1 MSKRKPTLQDF
12 RYYQFEL
19 DSSYYITISIPNTSI
34 KIAVDYQQPRGSGI
48 DQHEKAVIK
57 LSQPIDLEHAR
68 KVFEKFSRYN
78 IVHGA
83 SDARGLHDEKFMH
96 LIDELLGDLFYE
108 LNEDALKEELKELTA
123 KMELSE
129 FKFHFKGER
138 VKERIKELYYIIPL
152 IKFIKTKSPWRE
164 NYTRMREKLE
174 QTRGLLDLFMPKEDK
189 HPKEEKHPTEEEEI
203 YQADARAK
211 QGAIKHREAQE
222 KMRELMRSPEAES
235 LRLQESEYPSVA
247 EHILRAGRKT
257 RRTKK

>member
-78 IVHGA
+78 IVHGT
-83 SDARGLHDEKFMH
+83 SDARGLRDEKFMY

-108 LNEDALKEELKELTA
+108 LNEEALNEELKELNA

-138 VKERIKELYYIIPL
+138 VKERIKELYYIISL

-164 NYTRMREKLE
+164 NYTRMREELE
-174 QTRGLLDLFMPKEDK
+174 QTRGLLGFFMPKE
-189 HPKEEKHPTEEEEI
+189 EKQPTEEEEI
-203 YQADARAK
+203 AQADARAK

>member
-1 MSKRKPTLQDF
+1 MSKRKPPPPLQDF
-12 RYYQFEL
+12 YYNHNGHGGNF
-19 DSSYYITISIPNTSI
+19 YIRISVKTSI
-34 KIAVDYQQPRGSGI
+34 KITVDWHQSRGAYAP
-48 DQHEKAVIK
+48 QHEELVIK
-57 LSQPIDLEHAR
+57 LSQPIDEEHAR
-68 KVFEKFSRYN
+68 KVFEKFSNYN
-78 IVHGA
+78 LV
-83 SDARGLHDEKFMH
+83 SCSGLGDENFMY

-108 LNEDALKEELKELTA
+108 FNEEALNEELKELNA

-138 VKERIKELYYIIPL
+138 VKQRIKELNYIIPL

-164 NYTRMREKLE
+164 NYTRMREELE
-174 QTRGLLDLFMPKEDK
+174 QTRGLLGFFMPKE
-189 HPKEEKHPTEEEEI
+189 EKQPTEEEEI
-203 YQADARAK
+203 AQADARAK

>member
-1 MSKRKPTLQDF
+1 MSKHKPRYLEDF
-12 RYYQFEL
+12 RYHQFEHNG
-19 DSSYYITISIPNTSI
+19 SGYYLTISIPNTSI
-34 KIAVDYQQPRGSGI
+34 KINLDYQQSRGAYP
-48 DQHEKAVIK
+48 QHEELVIK
-57 LSQPIDLEHAR
+57 LSQPIDVEHAR
-68 KVFEKFSRYN
+68 KVYEKFSRYN

-83 SDARGLHDEKFMH
+83 SDTRGLHDEKFMY

-108 LNEDALKEELKELTA
+108 LNEEALNEELKELNA

-138 VKERIKELYYIIPL
+138 VKERIKELNYIIPL

-164 NYTRMREKLE
+164 NYTRMREELE
-174 QTRGLLDLFMPKEDK
+174 QTRGLLGLMPKEDK
-189 HPKEEKHPTEEEEI
+189 YPTEEEEI
-203 YQADARAK
+203 AQADARAK

>member
-1 MSKRKPTLQDF
+1 MSIRKPKPPLKDF
-12 RYYQFEL
+12 YYHHFVYNGNSFDL
-19 DSSYYITISIPNTSI
+19 RISVKTSI
-34 KIAVDYQQPRGSGI
+34 KITGDWHQPRGAYAP
-48 DQHEKAVIK
+48 QHEELVIK
-57 LSQPIDLEHAR
+57 LSQPIDEEHAR
-68 KVFEKFSRYN
+68 KVFEKFSNYN
-78 IVHGA
+78 LV
-83 SDARGLHDEKFMH
+83 SCSGLGDEKFMY

-108 LNEDALKEELKELTA
+108 LNEEALNEELKAIMKLPDYNRS
-123 KMELSE
+123 SE
-129 FKFHFKGER
+129 ESKQK
-138 VKERIKELYYIIPL
+138 IKELNYIISL

-164 NYTRMREKLE
+164 NYTRMREELE
-174 QTRGLLDLFMPKEDK
+174 QTRGLLGFFMPKE
-189 HPKEEKHPTEEEEI
+189 EKQPTEEEEI

>member
-1 MSKRKPTLQDF
+1 MSKHKPRYLEDF
-12 RYYQFEL
+12 RYHQFEHNGSGYNL
-19 DSSYYITISIPNTSI
+19 TISIPNTSI
-34 KIAVDYQQPRGSGI
+34 KITLDYQQPRGRGI
-48 DQHEKAVIK
+48 DQHEEAVIK
-57 LSQPIDLEHAR
+57 LSQPIDVEHAR

-83 SDARGLHDEKFMH
+83 SDARGLHDEKFMY

-108 LNEDALKEELKELTA
+108 LNEDALNEELKELNA

-138 VKERIKELYYIIPL
+138 VKERIKELNYIIPL

-164 NYTRMREKLE
+164 NYTRMREELE
-174 QTRGLLDLFMPKEDK
+174 QTRGLLGFFMPKEEK
-189 HPKEEKHPTEEEEI
+189 QPKEEEEI
-203 YQADARAK
+203 ADARAK

>member
-1 MSKRKPTLQDF
+1 MLQDF
-12 RYYQFEL
+12 RYHQFEHNGNGFVL
-19 DSSYYITISIPNTSI
+19 TISIPNTSI
-34 KIAVDYQQPRGSGI
+34 KITLDYQQPRGRGI
-48 DQHEKAVIK
+48 DQHEEAVIK
-57 LSQPIDLEHAR
+57 LSQPIDVEHAR
-68 KVFEKFSRYN
+68 KVFEKF
-78 IVHGA
+78 
-83 SDARGLHDEKFMH
+83 RGYKLDLFAGLRDEKFMY

-108 LNEDALKEELKELTA
+108 LNEEALKEELK
-123 KMELSE
+123 ELSE

-138 VKERIKELYYIIPL
+138 VKERIKELNYIIPL

-164 NYTRMREKLE
+164 NYTRMPEELE
-174 QTRGLLDLFMPKEDK
+174 QTRGLLGFFMPKEDK
-189 HPKEEKHPTEEEEI
+189 QTTEEEEI
-203 YQADARAK
+203 AQADARAK

>member
-1 MSKRKPTLQDF
+1 MSKRKPPPPVLQDF
-12 RYYQFEL
+12 RYYQFEP
-19 DSSYYITISIPNTSI
+19 SSAYYITISIPNTSI
-34 KIAVDYQQPRGSGI
+34 KITLDYQQPQGSGI
-48 DQHEKAVIK
+48 DQHEKAVIR

-83 SDARGLHDEKFMH
+83 SDARGLRDEKFMY

-108 LNEDALKEELKELTA
+108 LNEEALNEELKAIMKLTDYKRSSA
-123 KMELSE
+123 EQ
-129 FKFHFKGER
+129 
-138 VKERIKELYYIIPL
+138 RIKELNYIISL

-164 NYTRMREKLE
+164 NYTRMREELE
-174 QTRGLLDLFMPKEDK
+174 QTRGLLGFFMPKEEK
-189 HPKEEKHPTEEEEI
+189 QPKEDKQPTEEEEI
-203 YQADARAK
+203 VQADARAK

>member
-1 MSKRKPTLQDF
+1 MSKRKPPPPPPPVLQDF
-12 RYYQFEL
+12 
-19 DSSYYITISIPNTSI
+19 SYNHMTYNGILFYLRISVKTSI
-34 KIAVDYQQPRGSGI
+34 KITVDWHQSRP
-48 DQHEKAVIK
+48 HEEVVIK
-57 LSQPIDLEHAR
+57 LSQPIDEEHAR
-68 KVFEKFSRYN
+68 KVFEKFSNYN
-78 IVHGA
+78 LV
-83 SDARGLHDEKFMH
+83 SCSGLGDEKFMY

-108 LNEDALKEELKELTA
+108 LNEEALNEELKAIMKLPDYNRS
-123 KMELSE
+123 SE
-129 FKFHFKGER
+129 ESKQK
-138 VKERIKELYYIIPL
+138 IKELNYIISL

-164 NYTRMREKLE
+164 NYTRMREELE
-174 QTRGLLDLFMPKEDK
+174 QTRGLLGFFMPKE
-189 HPKEEKHPTEEEEI
+189 EKQPTEEEEI

>member
-1 MSKRKPTLQDF
+1 MSKHKPRYLEDF
-12 RYYQFEL
+12 RYHQFEHNG
-19 DSSYYITISIPNTSI
+19 SGYYLTISIPNTSI
-34 KIAVDYQQPRGSGI
+34 KIAVDYQQPRGRGI
-48 DQHEKAVIK
+48 DQHEEAVIK
-57 LSQPIDLEHAR
+57 LSQPIDVEHAR

-78 IVHGA
+78 IVHGT
-83 SDARGLHDEKFMH
+83 SDARGLRDEKFMY

-108 LNEDALKEELKELTA
+108 LNEEALNEELKELNA
-123 KMELSE
+123 KMELSAIKYFTAKSE
-129 FKFHFKGER
+129 P
-138 VKERIKELYYIIPL
+138 VKERIKELNYIIPL

-164 NYTRMREKLE
+164 NYTRMREELE
-174 QTRGLLDLFMPKEDK
+174 QTRGLLDLM
-189 HPKEEKHPTEEEEI
+189 HKEEKQPTEEEEI

>member
-1 MSKRKPTLQDF
+1 MDWHQS
-12 RYYQFEL
+12 
-19 DSSYYITISIPNTSI
+19 
-34 KIAVDYQQPRGSGI
+34 RGAYAP
-48 DQHEKAVIK
+48 QHEELVIK
-57 LSQPIDLEHAR
+57 LSQPIDEEHAR
-68 KVFEKFSRYN
+68 KVFEKFSNYN
-78 IVHGA
+78 LV
-83 SDARGLHDEKFMH
+83 SCSGLGDENFMY

-138 VKERIKELYYIIPL
+138 VKERIKELNYIISL

-164 NYTRMREKLE
+164 NYTRMREELE
-174 QTRGLLDLFMPKEDK
+174 QTRGLLGFFMPKE
-189 HPKEEKHPTEEEEI
+189 EKQPTEEEEI
-203 YQADARAK
+203 AQADARAK